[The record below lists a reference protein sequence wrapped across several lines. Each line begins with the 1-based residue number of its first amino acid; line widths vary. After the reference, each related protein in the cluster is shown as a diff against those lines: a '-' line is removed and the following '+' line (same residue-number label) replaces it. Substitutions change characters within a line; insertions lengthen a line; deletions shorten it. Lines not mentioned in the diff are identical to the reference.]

1 MLWRVCRSPKE
12 GIVRMR
18 RLRSVLRDYRTRRED
33 MSQEGKRRDL
43 EAGLQ
48 RNKSQNAL
56 CLAKEM
62 SMRCVWADVAKRSRP
77 RMMGM
82 STVSSTQSPIA

>member
-56 CLAKEM
+56 CLAL
-62 SMRCVWADVAKRSRP
+62 SGAYGLTWLRGVDL
-77 RMMGM
+77 G
-82 STVSSTQSPIA
+82 